1 MASLQPRVRFCLGIG
16 IYLVYYGYIASSYG
30 TTRALRSRK
39 WRTITNQLTM
49 FLSVLL
55 ETIQELE
62 S

>member
-1 MASLQPRVRFCLGIG
+1 MANLQPRVRFCLGIG
-16 IYLVYYGYIASSYG
+16 TYLVYYGYIASSYG
-30 TTRALRSRK
+30 TTRALQSRK

-49 FLSVLL
+49 FLSMLL